1 MAGNGGLN
9 AMEEAVRGEPALLF
23 HTWCFSDLSGRS
35 SDDVD
40 IFNVKSETWTTAVL
54 SAARYGLAATSLP
67 MTDSRYSPAAKV
79 RCVCI
84 MLLLAG

>member
-1 MAGNGGLN
+1 
-9 AMEEAVRGEPALLF
+9 MEEAARGEPALIS

-35 SDDVD
+35 SDAVD

-67 MTDSRYSPAAKV
+67 NDG
-79 RCVCI
+79 
-84 MLLLAG
+84 LAIFAGGVGALFANMFPHYRKG